1 MATKKKGKS
10 TSTSK
15 KNNKIKSEK
24 KKIDTIDSDLDSG
37 ILSKVY
43 IIVGVLV
50 FICLFY
56 SLTLYITGKN
66 KTANKTAD
74 NNDTEEVFS
83 YSDIMVGRSFSI
95 SDGEYYVIYYDKSD
109 EEVSSK
115 CSSAVSNYSAK
126 EDSLDI
132 YTVDMSNGLNKK
144 YSGDESNT
152 SPTNASEIVINGP
165 TLIKFDGNEVVD
177 YIEGVE
183 NITSNLE

>member
-1 MATKKKGKS
+1 MSTKKKGKS
-10 TSTSK
+10 TSK
-15 KNNKIKSEK
+15 KDNKVKIEK
-24 KKIDTIDSDLDSG
+24 KKIDTIDSDLYSG

-43 IIVGVLV
+43 VIVGVLV

-66 KTANKTAD
+66 KAEKNNND
-74 NNDTEEVFS
+74 NTDTEEVFS

-95 SDGEYYVIYYDKSD
+95 SDGEYYVIYYDKGD

-115 CSSAVSNYSAK
+115 CSSAVDNYSAK

-144 YSGDESNT
+144 YAGEESNT
-152 SPTNASEIVINGP
+152 NPINASEIIINGP
-165 TLIKFDGNEVVD
+165 TLIKFSGNGVVD
-177 YIEGVE
+177 YIEGVD
-183 NITSNLE
+183 NITSYLE